1 MTLVVCLFQHWDRI
15 SDNESRKSHFIYI
28 DILIY
33 WYIDIELLFIQH
45 IQVIRCFP
53 AQEETVSTRCDRN
66 RENRY
71 TSNRIIQP
79 LRGTRT
85 CSQQPSPHQEVDTE
99 KKRIWTAPT
108 PAELTSVRPHSS
120 SHFCQHSY
128 ECTRTWKKKAI
139 CHLWLQQQQNTTF
152 TTTCFSSSSH
162 NQTFTPQNGRQ
173 EVTTRMTRLHSAF
186 WLTDNPEILKNCS
199 HQRYH
204 VETSQHD
211 TLLTIVFIIM
221 LHHLLPSE
229 CLFNFSSGVSI
240 RSYSQ

>member
-108 PAELTSVRPHSS
+108 PAELTSVCPHSS
-120 SHFCQHSY
+120 SHFSVN
-128 ECTRTWKKKAI
+128 TRMNEHVRGRKK
-139 CHLWLQQQQNTTF
+139 QF
-152 TTTCFSSSSH
+152 VTCGSSSSRIRPSPRRVSVH
-162 NQTFTPQNGRQ
+162 
-173 EVTTRMTRLHSAF
+173 
-186 WLTDNPEILKNCS
+186 
-199 HQRYH
+199 
-204 VETSQHD
+204 
-211 TLLTIVFIIM
+211 LLTIKHS
-221 LHHLLPSE
+221 HHRMDGRKWPRGWPGSTLPSDWLTTPRYWRTALINVIMWRLHNTTLYLQL
-229 CLFNFSSGVSI
+229 CS
-240 RSYSQ
+240 